1 MTAVRR
7 GSPVPQRLLAAA
19 VELIAEVGWDA
30 VSTRLLADRAGVAP
44 GLVHYH
50 FSSVRALLRG
60 AALAAIDAALADAV
74 GAVRTGSDRAAGLD
88 ALAVLLD
95 HLAPDRLAVLFAET
109 LCAAHRDPVLRAA
122 LTARLRAF
130 RAALAAWLGDCGDPA
145 PQRTAAVLATAID
158 GMLVR
163 RAVFGDR
170 FTAGARTELRRLV
183 GRDGCSPGDA
193 PCGPGDAPGQSCTT

>member
-7 GSPVPQRLLAAA
+7 GSPVPQRLLDTA

-30 VSTRLLADRAGVAP
+30 VSTRLLADRAGVAS

-50 FSSVRALLRG
+50 FSSVRVLLRG
-60 AALAAIDAALADAV
+60 AALAAIDAALAAAIDAV
-74 GAVRTGSDRAAGLD
+74 RSGADLPGGLD
-88 ALAVLLD
+88 ALAARLERPT
-95 HLAPDRLAVLFAET
+95 PDRLAVLFVES

-122 LTARLRAF
+122 LTVRLRAF
-130 RAALAAWLGDCGDPA
+130 RAGLAAWLADCGDPA

-158 GMLVR
+158 GILVR

-170 FTAGARTELRRLV
+170 FTAGARTELLRLV
-183 GRDGCSPGDA
+183 GQHGCG
-193 PCGPGDAPGQSCTT
+193 